1 MMPDERSQQDIEM
14 DEATLRLQNTDDARV
29 WARAFRKRYGLI
41 PKDGEIPA
49 NESAHAWAEGV
60 MVVWFANAMGVAESF
75 SRKRLFTEDEL
86 GALVE
91 MTTALRDSSLSL
103 IYPGVNADEL
113 RIKLQG
119 LDPVRFYA

>member
-14 DEATLRLQNTDDARV
+14 DEATLRLHSTDDAMV
-29 WARAFRKRYGLI
+29 WAKEWVGIAAVLLARSNGNPLTLL
-41 PKDGEIPA
+41 D
-49 NESAHAWAEGV
+49 EGW
-60 MVVWFANAMGVAESF
+60 MVGWFANAMGVAESF

-103 IYPGVNADEL
+103 IYPGVNTDEL
-113 RIKLQG
+113 RIKLQN
-119 LDPVRFYA
+119 LDPVRFYT

>member
-14 DEATLRLQNTDDARV
+14 DEATLRLHSTDDARV
-29 WARAFRKRYGLI
+29 WAKVWVAIAREVLARSNGNPLTLL
-41 PKDGEIPA
+41 D
-49 NESAHAWAEGV
+49 EGW
-60 MVVWFANAMGVAESF
+60 MVGWFANAMGVAESF
-75 SRKRLFTEDEL
+75 SRRRLFTEDEL
-86 GALVE
+86 DALVE
-91 MTTALRDSSLSL
+91 MSTALRDSSLSL